1 MFEITYTFLGKH
13 SLTFFFNTLLSFVFK
28 DCPLK
33 QKHSTIIPL
42 GFANDQKTESETKVS
57 TEHTARNNGITV
69 ACLLVCLFLQEGNVN
84 QRLRKQLFSQSRCI
98 NDTPK
103 ALHIQERTNYS
114 INKYFATTGRE
125 K

>member
-1 MFEITYTFLGKH
+1 MTYYTGMFEITYTFLGKH

-69 ACLLVCLFLQEGNVN
+69 ACLLV
-84 QRLRKQLFSQSRCI
+84 SSRGKCKSK
-98 NDTPK
+98 TK
-103 ALHIQERTNYS
+103 
-114 INKYFATTGRE
+114 KTTL
-125 K
+125 